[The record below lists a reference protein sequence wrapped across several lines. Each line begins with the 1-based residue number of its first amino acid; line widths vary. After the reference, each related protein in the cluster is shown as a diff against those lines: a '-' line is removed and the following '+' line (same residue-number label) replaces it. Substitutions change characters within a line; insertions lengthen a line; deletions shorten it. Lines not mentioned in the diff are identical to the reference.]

1 MLDSAETWYCTDE
14 REREDLEDTE
24 SEEVGGEC
32 GGRGIEAGSTL
43 TEVGERNGWKCGRA
57 GAYRWG
63 FAAGVAVVIGYMNP
77 GLGDGGAD
85 TKVILVID
93 AALARVGGARMD
105 GSGGLDGE
113 NSPLTGACFAS
124 PDTLALIFNPV
135 IPDSV
140 SVGEG
145 ATGDVDLEAG
155 CERCSDANDAACC
168 NDTLPLRL
176 LDPTSDAATLVRDRC
191 RVSGLPMTDCAVCGR
206 SVRTVAR
213 TLG

>member
-1 MLDSAETWYCTDE
+1 M
-14 REREDLEDTE
+14 
-24 SEEVGGEC
+24 
-32 GGRGIEAGSTL
+32 
-43 TEVGERNGWKCGRA
+43 
-57 GAYRWG
+57 
-63 FAAGVAVVIGYMNP
+63 AVVIGYMSP
-77 GLGDGGAD
+77 VLGDGGAD
-85 TKVILVID
+85 ANVMLVID
-93 AALARVGGARMD
+93 AALARVGGARID

-113 NSPLTGACFAS
+113 NSPLTGVCFAS

-155 CERCSDANDAACC
+155 CERCSDANDATCC
-168 NDTLPLRL
+168 NDTLPLRPL
-176 LDPTSDAATLVRDRC
+176 EPASEAVELVRDRC
-191 RVSGLPMTDCAVCGR
+191 RVSELPITDCAVCGR